1 MENENDRSF
10 ERDPN
15 YADLYSYFEKIFRS
29 HYLSINDYFD
39 GNVWFLSDDSE
50 FYKNKLNTQTTPNT
64 TINPENY
71 NLMHQILEE
80 NSVNKND
87 FKKLKVN
94 VGIFINAL
102 IIELLKI
109 QKQRIKIGQKIQS
122 FNIDENVNIIEEK
135 VDRLKEEAYG
145 SKTES
150 YLKINLVRSENLPE
164 GEYEFSLFMKTLKKN
179 KLVDKGIVDNKVE
192 VIPLGQRIEIKDKI
206 FDFKD
211 CFFQRLKIFPIDINY
226 NEFKPDEDI
235 LKIYSGT
242 NLNSLQIECKNT
254 KTNSVFKSKTE
265 EIIELYLKLIDFFCD
280 LTRVNNDCVLTLNL
294 YEENSRKSSKSEV
307 KLSINLNFLIE
318 NSVRKYI
325 LERIHYIFKLS
336 VSYRSMVDNNLHTL
350 MKYFI
355 KYSENIKILLE
366 RETVEQRPGCCGG
379 KCILF

>member
-1 MENENDRSF
+1 MEYEYDKNNEMDSKYRELQN
-10 ERDPN
+10 
-15 YADLYSYFEKIFRS
+15 YFEKIFRT
-29 HYLSINDYFD
+29 HYLTFNDTFD

-50 FYKNKLNTQTTPNT
+50 FYKNKLNSQTTPNT

-80 NSVNKND
+80 TSANRND

-94 VGIFINAL
+94 VGVFVNAL
-102 IIELLKI
+102 ILELLKI
-109 QKQRIKIGQKIQS
+109 QKQRVKIGQKIKS

-135 VDRLKEEAYG
+135 IEKLKDESYG

-150 YLKINLVRSENLPE
+150 YLKINLVKSENLPE

-192 VIPLGQRIEIKDKI
+192 IIPLCQKVEIKDKY
-206 FDFKD
+206 FEFKD
-211 CFFQRLKIFPIDINY
+211 SYFQRLKIFPIDINY

-254 KTNSVFKSKTE
+254 KTNTVYKSKTE

-280 LTRVNNDCVLTLNL
+280 LTRVNNDCILTLNL
-294 YEENSRKSSKSEV
+294 YEENIQKLQTCV
-307 KLSINLNFLIE
+307 IKLSINLNFLVE

-350 MKYFI
+350 LKYFGQ
-355 KYSENIKILLE
+355 YSEIFKIVLE
-366 RETVEQRPGCCGG
+366 KESVEPRPGCCGG